1 MQKSRPLL
9 DAQCGHSKQC
19 QTNNHLLEFWQ
30 QAAQL
35 YNDPNISYSSRVFLE
50 YGKPFD
56 KSVTIL
62 QGGDNYHMQ
71 ADSFKKKYT
80 DSRRTIDKI
89 HGNLSASG
97 EGEGSYSGCEVQNF
111 TNADHDAFKF
121 LTLQEEGQVSDYSQ
135 SFDKNMLQQH
145 PMFPRHSP
153 RDTVPRNRSLVI
165 LLHQWE
171 LRWH

>member
-62 QGGDNYHMQ
+62 PVGDDYHMQ

-80 DSRRTIDKI
+80 DSHRTIDKI
-89 HGNLSASG
+89 RGNLSASG
-97 EGEGSYSGCEVQNF
+97 EGEGSYSGCEVRNF
-111 TNADHDAFKF
+111 INADHDAYMF
-121 LTLQEEGQVSDYSQ
+121 LTLQEEGQVSYYSQ
-135 SFDKNMLQQH
+135 SFDKKTCCNIIQ
-145 PMFPRHSP
+145 
-153 RDTVPRNRSLVI
+153 
-165 LLHQWE
+165 
-171 LRWH
+171 